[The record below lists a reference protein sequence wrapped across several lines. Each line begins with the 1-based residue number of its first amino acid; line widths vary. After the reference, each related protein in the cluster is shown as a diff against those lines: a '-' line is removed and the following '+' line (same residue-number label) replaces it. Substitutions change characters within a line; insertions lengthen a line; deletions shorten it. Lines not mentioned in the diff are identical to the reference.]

1 MDRKLLSVNI
11 KESIFSQKK
20 KKKKLNSQTNYH
32 YKNNNKVI
40 TFYLFIYFYNIS
52 KNKLYNLIG
61 LPST

>member
-20 KKKKLNSQTNYH
+20 KKKLNSQSNYH

-40 TFYLFIYFYNIS
+40 TFYLFIYLFLQH
-52 KNKLYNLIG
+52 K
-61 LPST
+61 

>member
-20 KKKKLNSQTNYH
+20 KKKLNSQSNYH